1 MEKKMRVIS
10 FAHQDYFIAGSSLPT
25 NEKRISND
33 APNSRA
39 FLLATLVTSM
49 VCTFS
54 VIVVDPVPVPQSPAN
69 ILANPSKPIP
79 LLTTP
84 GVGGLKFTNKDVAWY
99 VPT

>member
-1 MEKKMRVIS
+1 MRVIS
-10 FAHQDYFIAGSSLPT
+10 FAHQDHFIAGSSLPT

-49 VCTFS
+49 VCIFS

-99 VPT
+99 VPTWMS